1 MKDTTET
8 GLRIEGAYENDR
20 NADNAQCF
28 KDTIREVY
36 GVTDVIIAHHLVYVK
51 QETHQDGFSYQVVE
65 EIPSADALLFDHDA
79 ARVLWGDGF
88 RDVLTRL
95 ACEPVE
101 TRDKLFSFLY
111 YGRKTN
117 AQAKPQ

>member
-8 GLRIEGAYENDR
+8 GLRIEGANENDR
-20 NADNAQCF
+20 NADCAACF
-28 KDTIREVY
+28 KDAIREVY

-51 QETHQDGFSYQVVE
+51 QETHADGFSYQVVE
-65 EIPSADALLFDHDA
+65 EIPAADTLIFDHDA
-79 ARVLWGDGF
+79 ARVLWGDSY
-88 RDVLTRL
+88 REVLARL

-111 YGRKTN
+111 YGRGKHV
-117 AQAKPQ
+117 